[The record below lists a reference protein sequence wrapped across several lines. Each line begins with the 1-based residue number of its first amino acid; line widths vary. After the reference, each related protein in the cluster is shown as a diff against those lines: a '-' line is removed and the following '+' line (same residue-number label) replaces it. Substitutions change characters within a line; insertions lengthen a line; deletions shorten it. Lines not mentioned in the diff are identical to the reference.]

1 LVRHDPE
8 KKPKGD
14 LSQMINLAQRIEPDP
29 DVVVT
34 ELEEGKEAVL
44 LHLGTKNY
52 FTLNETGL
60 FIWQMFGNNITPGEI
75 CDALP
80 EKFDV
85 SPEKAKECVLNL
97 IEELISEKLVRV
109 VDV

>member
-1 LVRHDPE
+1 
-8 KKPKGD
+8 
-14 LSQMINLAQRIEPDP
+14 MIKLDQRIKPDP

-44 LHLGTKNY
+44 LHLDSKNY

-60 FIWQMFGNNITPGEI
+60 FIWQMLNDDNTPGEI
-75 CDALP
+75 CEKLP

-85 SPEKAKECVLNL
+85 APEKARDSVINL
-97 IEELISEKLVRV
+97 IEELIDVKLVNV
-109 VDV
+109 G